1 MLVEL
6 AVVVPVLIV
15 LVLMSFQL
23 GMMLRQD
30 MTVSAAARAGARVG
44 SSAGVDREADYE
56 VLQAVAAGLGT
67 IPVAD
72 IELVVVFK
80 SDGGGQVP
88 AACLAASQSGVCNR
102 YTAADLT
109 RPVSDFGDTTSCA
122 ASSPD
127 RFWCPVDRER
137 DQASLTGPDWFGVY
151 VQVRN
156 HSVAPTFL
164 GDRSLSD
171 TVVMRLEPRFQL

>member
-1 MLVEL
+1 VLVEL

-72 IELVVVFK
+72 IEL
-80 SDGGGQVP
+80 STGSATRRRSP
-88 AACLAASQSGVCNR
+88 ARTGSGSTSR
-102 YTAADLT
+102 FETT
-109 RPVSDFGDTTSCA
+109 RWRRRSWATG
-122 ASSPD
+122 
-127 RFWCPVDRER
+127 RCP
-137 DQASLTGPDWFGVY
+137 TPW
-151 VQVRN
+151 
-156 HSVAPTFL
+156 
-164 GDRSLSD
+164 
-171 TVVMRLEPRFQL
+171 